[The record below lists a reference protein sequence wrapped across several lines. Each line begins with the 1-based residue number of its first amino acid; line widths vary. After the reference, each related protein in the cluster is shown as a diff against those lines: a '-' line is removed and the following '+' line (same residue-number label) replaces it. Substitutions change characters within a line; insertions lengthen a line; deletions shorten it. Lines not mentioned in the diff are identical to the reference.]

1 MLLTKLSEVNTYI
14 IQNETK
20 SVLID
25 FTALPS
31 NYIFFQPQCVHFLS
45 LQALAFEAIIQ
56 LPSLCPSLLIC
67 TMRRGDSMIVE
78 LSFIYTSFVVIIYC
92 SVAKSCP
99 TYCDPMD
106 CSMLG
111 FLVLHYLPEF
121 AQIHVH
127 GVSDAI

>member
-1 MLLTKLSEVNTYI
+1 
-14 IQNETK
+14 
-20 SVLID
+20 
-25 FTALPS
+25 
-31 NYIFFQPQCVHFLS
+31 
-45 LQALAFEAIIQ
+45 
-56 LPSLCPSLLIC
+56 
-67 TMRRGDSMIVE
+67 MIVE

-92 SVAKSCP
+92 SVAKLCP

-127 GVSDAI
+127 GISDAF